1 MARDMNFF
9 IDWYKLYSKNCLT
22 GNPKGFSIQKSSG
35 VINLEEEENKE
46 KVEEKKEEVKEEVGG
61 APGAKSNKLPLIL
74 VVLAVILVGAY
85 LLGRV
90 VTRKAGDF
98 LAGRVLSGV
107 TGGNVKVDES
117 GGKVTFE
124 NSEGKVSFEG
134 GDKLPEG
141 FPADFPL
148 YPGAKIVSSFTA
160 NTDGKD
166 GMSVAWETGDSVE
179 AVSSF
184 YKSNLVA
191 NGWKVSATFEQG
203 DSTTTSFEKEG
214 WGGFMGIT
222 STEGKT
228 TISATVGVK

>member
-1 MARDMNFF
+1 MNFF
-9 IDWYKLYSKNCLT
+9 IDWYKLYPKNCLT

-35 VINLEEEENKE
+35 VINLEEENKE
-46 KVEEKKEEVKEEVGG
+46 KVEEKVEEVKEGG
-61 APGAKSNKLPLIL
+61 EGKSSAKGSKLPLIL

-90 VTRKAGDF
+90 ITRKAGDF
-98 LAGRVLSGV
+98 LAGRVLSGI

-117 GGKVTFE
+117 GGKATFE
-124 NSEGKVSFEG
+124 NSEGKVSFEEG
-134 GDKLPEG
+134 GELPEG
-141 FPADFPL
+141 FPKDFPV
-148 YPGAKIVSSFTA
+148 YPGAKVVSSFTA

-166 GMSVAWETGDSVE
+166 GMSVVWETGDSVE
-179 AVSSF
+179 AVSGF